1 MAMNLNDLREI
12 DFSEIELSN
21 TGDWPL
27 VIKGA
32 ATLLLAI
39 LVLVGGYFL
48 LTKDTLTELEKVQK
62 EELTLRD
69 TFVAKYRKAINLA
82 SYKLQLE
89 EMKETF
95 SALTRQLPDKTQVA
109 DLLVEIT
116 QAGLGHGLEFDLF
129 EPKSEKPAEFYA
141 ELPISIKVTGQYHQI
156 AEFVSDVAAFPR
168 IVTMHDLQM
177 KKSGEKL
184 VMTGIAKTYRYLDE
198 DK

>member
-1 MAMNLNDLREI
+1 M
-12 DFSEIELSN
+12 
-21 TGDWPL
+21 
-27 VIKGA
+27 
-32 ATLLLAI
+32 
-39 LVLVGGYFL
+39 
-48 LTKDTLTELEKVQK
+48 
-62 EELTLRD
+62 
-69 TFVAKYRKAINLA
+69 
-82 SYKLQLE
+82 
-89 EMKETF
+89 
-95 SALTRQLPDKTQVA
+95 TRQLPDKTQVA

>member
-1 MAMNLNDLREI
+1 MNLNDLREI

-95 SALTRQLPDKTQVA
+95 PALTRQLPDKTQVA

>member
-12 DFSEIELSN
+12 DFSDIELSN

-27 VIKGA
+27 VIKSA
-32 ATLLLAI
+32 AVVVLSV

-48 LTKDTLTELEKVQK
+48 ITKDTLAELEKVQK
-62 EELTLRD
+62 EELALRD
-69 TFVAKYRKAINLA
+69 TFVTKYKKAINLD
-82 SYKLQLE
+82 SYKRQLA
-89 EMKETF
+89 EMRQTFET
-95 SALTRQLPDKTQVA
+95 LRRQLPDSTQVA

-129 EPKSEKPAEFYA
+129 EPKTEKPADFYA

-168 IVTMHDLQM
+168 IVTMHDLQL
-177 KKSGEKL
+177 KKDGDKL

-198 DK
+198 

>member
-1 MAMNLNDLREI
+1 MNLNDLREI
-12 DFSEIELSN
+12 DFSAIELSD

-32 ATLLLAI
+32 AALLLSV

-48 LTKDTLTELEKVQK
+48 LTKDTLTELDKVQK

-69 TFVAKYRKAINLA
+69 TFVIKYKKAINLE
-82 SYKLQLE
+82 SYKQQLE
-89 EMKETF
+89 EMQQTF
-95 SALTRQLPDKTQVA
+95 EALRRQLPDSTQVA

-141 ELPISIKVTGQYHQI
+141 ELPISIKVTGQFHQI

-177 KKSGEKL
+177 KKDGEKL
-184 VMTGIAKTYRYLDE
+184 VMTGTAKTYRYLDE
-198 DK
+198 EK

>member
-1 MAMNLNDLREI
+1 MNLNDLREI

>member
-1 MAMNLNDLREI
+1 MNLNDLREI
-12 DFSEIELSN
+12 DFSAIELSN

-32 ATLLLAI
+32 AALVLSA

-48 LTKDTLTELEKVQK
+48 LTKDTLTELDKVQK
-62 EELTLRD
+62 EELALRD
-69 TFVAKYRKAINLA
+69 TFVIKYKKAINLE
-82 SYKLQLE
+82 SYKQQLE
-89 EMKETF
+89 EMQQTF
-95 SALTRQLPDKTQVA
+95 EALRRQLPDSTQVA

-141 ELPISIKVTGQYHQI
+141 ELPISIKVTGQFHQI

-177 KKSGEKL
+177 KKDGEKL

-198 DK
+198 EK

>member
-12 DFSEIELSN
+12 DFSDIELSN
-21 TGDWPL
+21 IGDWPL

-32 ATLLLAI
+32 AVVLISI

-48 LTKDTLTELEKVQK
+48 LTKDTLAELEKVQK
-62 EELTLRD
+62 EELALRD
-69 TFVAKYRKAINLA
+69 TFVAKYRKAINLE
-82 SYKLQLE
+82 SYKQQLA
-89 EMKETF
+89 EMQQTF
-95 SALTRQLPDKTQVA
+95 EALRRQLPDSTQVA

-129 EPKSEKPAEFYA
+129 EPKSEKPADFFA

-168 IVTMHDLQM
+168 IVTMHDLQL
-177 KKSGEKL
+177 KKDGDKL

-198 DK
+198 

>member
-1 MAMNLNDLREI
+1 MNLNDLREI

-39 LVLVGGYFL
+39 LVLVAGYFL

-62 EELTLRD
+62 EELALRD
-69 TFVAKYRKAINLA
+69 TFVSKHRKAINLA

>member
-1 MAMNLNDLREI
+1 MNLNDLREI

-62 EELTLRD
+62 EELALRD

-141 ELPISIKVTGQYHQI
+141 ELPISIKVTGQYHQV

>member
-1 MAMNLNDLREI
+1 MNLNDLREI

-116 QAGLGHGLEFDLF
+116 QAGLGHDSNLTCSNPNRKNRPSFT
-129 EPKSEKPAEFYA
+129 PNYQSASKSPGNITRS
-141 ELPISIKVTGQYHQI
+141 LNLSVTLLRSH
-156 AEFVSDVAAFPR
+156 ASSPCTTCR
-168 IVTMHDLQM
+168 
-177 KKSGEKL
+177 
-184 VMTGIAKTYRYLDE
+184 
-198 DK
+198 